1 MFGAPWLSC
10 TEYLVAWYV
19 QAPRIN
25 YFRRFNSVELRK
37 RAVPNINL
45 PSTSPSNPPL
55 YLCVKMVVPPQ
66 PAGLAQEFSRF
77 RNDMITQL
85 QRDFETLRSAITL
98 DIRTQAPTGPS
109 QFQALKSTKACDK
122 TRVPLDTIISNRL
135 DHFVSTW
142 VQRVE
147 KDFNKRFS
155 LLPTSVESQIE
166 SDSGVPLAPVAR
178 LPSTLPDSAVV
189 ATAHPLV
196 LQDSQSSDKDAVE
209 AVSEKPS
216 QLIPTSNDSTATSP
230 LSELDDADIESSL
243 PSDVQ
248 SEIEVDQIP
257 SIRLQRSGSLRQSK
271 RKPKPTVVIDPKK
284 QKQFPSLT
292 DLAAQLTNAN
302 SIRRFMTHVS
312 IWRTNSVALPDF
324 RSSGNWAER
333 AAKHYRLGN
342 SLDDST
348 KLYKFLS
355 LLAKIQVARSI
366 DQRAADLGYE
376 RVPADM
382 IEEVLEKLGKRAD
395 AVTRK
400 KFQDQLKFPRSLERV
415 LGEYRDLMS
424 FLPLDDGP
432 VTVKDYLQI
441 PGDTTTAF
449 HAALGND
456 RSTTILARVG
466 CSFEKSIT
474 GNVGFPK
481 MIWESIDAEQ
491 LSTLTKERLV
501 RLLDVQYI
509 DENIFDRPSW
519 DKPDDWPGA
528 WPVDPDDILDG
539 EQCVVCHGD
548 ACQCIGSC
556 FARPP
561 CVTSYGRKGLGLR
574 AVSPAKGE
582 LAYKKN
588 QRIGQIVGRIV
599 APCAYEDGFAL
610 DLVRS
615 DMAGQPIVGQIY
627 TGTECNVFRFV
638 NHRCGQP
645 SVGVRGEAISGRY
658 RMIIYASRDIGDGE
672 ELTADWGTDFLNGI
686 QCLCEDCQEH

>member
-1 MFGAPWLSC
+1 MA
-10 TEYLVAWYV
+10 
-19 QAPRIN
+19 
-25 YFRRFNSVELRK
+25 
-37 RAVPNINL
+37 
-45 PSTSPSNPPL
+45 
-55 YLCVKMVVPPQ
+55 VPPQ
-66 PAGLAQEFSRF
+66 PARLAQEFSRF

-85 QRDFETLRSAITL
+85 QRDFKTLRSAITL

-109 QFQALKSTKACDK
+109 QFQALKSAK
-122 TRVPLDTIISNRL
+122 TRNKTSVPLDAIISNRL
-135 DHFVSTW
+135 DHFASTW
-142 VQRVE
+142 IQRLE
-147 KDFNKRFS
+147 EGFNKRFS

-166 SDSGVPLAPVAR
+166 SDPGVSPAPVAR
-178 LPSTLPDSAVV
+178 LPSTLPDSAVI
-189 ATAHPLV
+189 ATVHPLV
-196 LQDSQSSDKDAVE
+196 AQDSQSSDQDAVE

-243 PSDVQ
+243 PESSLPSDIR
-248 SEIEVDQIP
+248 SEIEVNRTP
-257 SIRLQRSGSLRQSK
+257 SSRLQRSGSLRQSK
-271 RKPKPTVVIDPKK
+271 RKPKSTVVIDSKK

-292 DLAAQLTNAN
+292 DLAAQLTSAN
-302 SIRRFMTHVS
+302 SIRRFITHVS
-312 IWRTNSVALPDF
+312 IWRTSSVTLPDF

-333 AAKHYRLGN
+333 AAKHYILGDDLDN
-342 SLDDST
+342 SS

-355 LLAKIQVARSI
+355 LLARIQVARSI

-395 AVTRK
+395 AATRK
-400 KFQDQLKFPRSLERV
+400 KLQDQLKFPRSLERV

-424 FLPLDDGP
+424 FLPLDDDGP
-432 VTVKDYLQI
+432 VTMKDYLQM

-449 HAALGND
+449 HAALEND
-456 RSTTILARVG
+456 RTTTILAKVG

-474 GNVGFPK
+474 GNVEFPK
-481 MIWESIDAEQ
+481 MIWESIDAEE
-491 LSTLTKERLV
+491 LGTLTKKRLV

-509 DENIFDRPSW
+509 HENIFGRPSW
-519 DKPDDWPGA
+519 DKPDGWPGA
-528 WPVDPDDILDG
+528 WPVDPDGILDG

-561 CVTSYGRKGLGLR
+561 CVASYGRKGLGLR
-574 AVSPAKGE
+574 AASPAKGE

-599 APCAYEDGFAL
+599 APCTYEDGFAL

-615 DMAGQPIVGQIY
+615 DMAGEPTVGQIY
-627 TGTECNVFRFV
+627 TRTESNVFRFV
-638 NHRCGQP
+638 NHRCRQP
-645 SVGVRGEAISGRY
+645 SVRVCGEAISGRY
-658 RMIIYASRDIGDGE
+658 RMIIYASRDIDDGE